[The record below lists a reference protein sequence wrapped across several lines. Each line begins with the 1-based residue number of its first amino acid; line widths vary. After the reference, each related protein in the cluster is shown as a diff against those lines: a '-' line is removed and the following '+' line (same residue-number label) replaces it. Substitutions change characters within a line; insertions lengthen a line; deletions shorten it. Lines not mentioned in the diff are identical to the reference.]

1 MRAELLRH
9 VLASEGEEDGR
20 VIIDGFI
27 ARLEGLVADLMHAPD
42 NFRNQSLFRYTLAQL
57 CALRSALDR
66 GCV

>member
-9 VLASEGEEDGR
+9 LLASEGEEDGR

-27 ARLEGLVADLMHAPD
+27 AHLEDLVADLVQAPD
-42 NFRNQSLFRYTLAQL
+42 NFRNQTLFRYTLAQL
-57 CALRSALDR
+57 CALRSALER